1 MKLLKSKKMTES
13 ELLKNKA
20 ELESINQ
27 QMEKLKE
34 RSTEIREKIVQA
46 FFPADKEEGSKTV
59 TEHGI
64 KMELSKPM
72 NYSISYADA
81 ELFFET
87 HPAIAGECLGWSPR
101 VKVSGFKA
109 HQKELARFVTAKPG
123 QVGVS
128 FK

>member
-1 MKLLKSKKMTES
+1 MKLLKKKMTES
-13 ELLKNKA
+13 TLTKHRDRLQEIQAQVAILTAEKN
-20 ELESINQ
+20 
-27 QMEKLKE
+27 
-34 RSTEIREKIVQA
+34 EIQSSIVQA

-123 QVGVS
+123 AVSVS